1 MSAVTTEN
9 LTKVFGDFA
18 AVCDVNLEIREGE
31 IFGLLGPNGAGKST
45 LIRMLTGILE
55 PTRGWGTVLG
65 YDLVRETES
74 IKANLGYMSQKFS
87 LYENLTVLENL
98 SFYAGIYGIKSRIRK
113 GRIRETLD
121 LVGLKAREGEVVSGL
136 ELGAKQRLAL
146 GCALIS
152 RPRILFLDEP
162 TSGVSPT
169 ARRSFFD
176 IIQNLA
182 CEGTTVILTTHF
194 MDEAERCDRVGFMLD
209 GKLIAADAPDALKT
223 GVFPGPLIEIEVSNA
238 IEEAEKFRGLPH
250 VLDCSVHGTVLHV
263 LLSDEDGFEF
273 IKNTLR
279 VDAEL
284 VIPSLEDV
292 FVYLVRNYRVRR
304 ETSEPHR
311 SRAV

>member
-1 MSAVTTEN
+1 MLAVTTKN
-9 LTKVFGDFA
+9 LTKMFGDFE
-18 AVCDVNLEIREGE
+18 AVSDVNLEIRSGE

-55 PTRGWGTVLG
+55 PTRGSGTVLG

-87 LYENLTVLENL
+87 LYENLTVMENL
-98 SFYAGIYGIKSRIRK
+98 SFYAGIYGINRYVRTE
-113 GRIRETLD
+113 RIRETLS
-121 LVGLKAREGEVVSGL
+121 LVGLKDRERQLAGGL

-176 IIQNLA
+176 IIQNLVR
-182 CEGTTVILTTHF
+182 EGTTVILTTHF

-209 GKLIAADAPDALKT
+209 GRLIAADSPDALKT
-223 GVFPGPLIEIEVSNA
+223 KVLPGTLVELEVTDA
-238 IEEAEKFRGLPH
+238 IEQADKFLGLPY
-250 VLDCSVHGTVLHV
+250 VLDCSVHGTVLH
-263 LLSDEDGFEF
+263 LLLPDEEGLEW
-273 IKNTLR
+273 IKNTWNGR
-279 VDAEL
+279 ACRI
-284 VIPSLEDV
+284 IPTLEDV
-292 FVYLVRNYRVRR
+292 FMYLVRNRHVRR
-304 ETSEPHR
+304 EKVEPHR
-311 SRAV
+311 SRTL